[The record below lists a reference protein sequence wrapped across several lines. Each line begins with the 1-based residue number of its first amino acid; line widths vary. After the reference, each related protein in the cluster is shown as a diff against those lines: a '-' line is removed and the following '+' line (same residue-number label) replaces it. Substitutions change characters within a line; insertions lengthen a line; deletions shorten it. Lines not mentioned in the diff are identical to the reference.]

1 MDNVLPNLGAEGFH
15 LWLFSRFSRESNKG
29 ILCSNHPSEQGTKP
43 GLARREKNSGATQ
56 GNTSMKNPGFQRAL
70 GTSCWLG
77 IHPFSQESRAG
88 WSLRVGIAPWPPKS
102 QIPMLPPRLN
112 PCPPTAQ
119 EQLQAKIPKWE
130 FWVGFPGRSSLLSRN
145 SRKNK
150 EKKQT
155 EKEESRLKVKSSI
168 GGRGIG

>member
-102 QIPMLPPRLN
+102 QGSLHASIHVH
-112 PCPPTAQ
+112 
-119 EQLQAKIPKWE
+119 LQH
-130 FWVGFPGRSSLLSRN
+130 RSSSRPKFQSGN
-145 SRKNK
+145 FGLAFQEGAPSFPEIAGKTRKKNK
-150 EKKQT
+150 RRRRNPGSK
-155 EKEESRLKVKSSI
+155 
-168 GGRGIG
+168 